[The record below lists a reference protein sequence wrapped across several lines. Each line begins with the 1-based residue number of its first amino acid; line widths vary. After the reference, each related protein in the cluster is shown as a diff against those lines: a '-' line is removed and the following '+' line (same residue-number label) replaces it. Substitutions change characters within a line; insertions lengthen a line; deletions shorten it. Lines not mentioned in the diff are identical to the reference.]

1 MSHQTKTQEVS
12 VTLLSRR
19 PIVAVAGCFVIGIH
33 AAASLSAVHAVLAV
47 AGLLLLLPLG
57 CALRWCSVRQ
67 AALYG
72 AALLC
77 SASLYIVTEHR
88 NASRWTMPADASP
101 SQPAAEGSWD
111 GYILSPAERDGDRV
125 QFQFRALSWQP
136 NEGTEPE
143 PVDEKLL
150 VQIRLSSPS
159 ELDTVER
166 WKRGQAIRLHGQLS
180 APGEAS
186 NFGAFSYREYLRPQ
200 RIHWII
206 QVAGAEQAVM
216 IDRLSRNGYQR
227 AEQAV
232 HQALARVDRVRGALL
247 ELMERLYK
255 QPHSGYMQ
263 GLVLGSR
270 TELDPETYRQFSELG
285 LTHVL
290 AISGLHVGVFAG
302 ALLGLLRLLRLSK
315 EKGMSIVQCCLPV
328 YMLLTGAAPSV
339 IRAGLMS
346 MLALYCLRKGWL
358 KDGLHILALVL
369 VAMLLWDPYYALQIG
384 FQLSFAVTAGL
395 IIGVPRVM
403 RLLPDWPPW
412 LSSSAGVTLV
422 AQAVSFPLTVYYFHQ
437 FSILS
442 FAANFLLVPFISL
455 GVLPAG
461 TLSLLAGLL
470 YEPAAR
476 PLAWIVA
483 QMNEL
488 TFRIVEWLAAIEGTS
503 FIWPQLPLWWIG
515 AYYGSLCLVFASW
528 RRTAEGGSSSLRSRE
543 ATEDGDTQPLG
554 SFVEVRPS
562 SPGIRRIGFVLAS
575 VPLVAVLV
583 WGYGDGLGRDA
594 LVSFIDV
601 GQGDSILIRT
611 ASGKHVLVD
620 GGGTAAFRRP
630 GDQWRERRV
639 PFEIGGKVIVP
650 LLKQRGVRQLDA
662 VMLTHADQDHAGG
675 LLAVLRHLPVS
686 RFITN
691 GTWKSSATMTA
702 LYRTALE
709 KRIPISGGQAGNS
722 WMVDEWTRIDVLY
735 PIMDSEAGL
744 LPDEENQNRASL
756 VLLLTLT
763 HPRSEARATMLLA
776 GDVEAGGERRMLAGA
791 AGPDRLPPVDV
802 YKVAHHGSR
811 TSSTPEWVEAIR
823 PAAGVIS
830 LGRNNRYGHPH
841 PNVLATLERARVH
854 VLRTDWDGEI
864 QFRLTAQGLKVRT
877 KRDRIVP

>member
-1 MSHQTKTQEVS
+1 MK
-12 VTLLSRR
+12 LLSRR
-19 PIVAVAGCFVIGIH
+19 PIVAVAVCFVIGIH
-33 AAASLSAVHAVLAV
+33 AAAALSAVHAVLAV
-47 AGLLLLLPLG
+47 TGLLLTLPLG
-57 CALRWCSVRQ
+57 CALRWCSGRQ

-77 SASLYIVTEHR
+77 SASLYIVTEYR
-88 NASRWTMPADASP
+88 NSSRWVPPADMD
-101 SQPAAEGSWD
+101 QPAAEGSWD

-125 QFQFRALSWQP
+125 QFQFRAVSWQG
-136 NEGTEPE
+136 EAESGPE

-150 VQIRLSSPS
+150 VQIRLSAPS
-159 ELDTVER
+159 ELDAMAR
-166 WKRGQAIRLHGQLS
+166 WERGQPVRLHGQLT
-180 APGEAS
+180 APGDAS
-186 NFGAFSYREYLRPQ
+186 NFGAFSYRQYLRPQ
-200 RIHWII
+200 RIHWILR
-206 QVAGAEQAVM
+206 VAGADQAVI
-216 IDRLSRNGYQR
+216 IDGLDRNGSQR
-227 AEQAV
+227 AEQAA
-232 HQALARVDRVRGALL
+232 HRALARVDRVRGALL

-255 QPHSGYMQ
+255 QPHTGYMQ

-270 TELDPETYRQFSELG
+270 TELDPDTYRQFSELG

-302 ALLGLLRLLRLSK
+302 ALLGLFRLLRLSK
-315 EKGMSIVQCCLPV
+315 EKGLLIVQCGLPA
-328 YMLLTGAAPSV
+328 YILLTGAAPSV

-346 MLALYCLRKGWL
+346 MVALYCLRKGWL

-369 VAMLLWDPYYALQIG
+369 IAMLLWDPYYALQIG

-395 IIGVPRVM
+395 IIGVPRVV
-403 RLLPDWPPW
+403 RLLPAWPLW
-412 LSSSAGVTLV
+412 LSSSAAVTLV

-437 FSILS
+437 FSLLS
-442 FAANFLLVPFISL
+442 FAANFLLVPIISL

-476 PLAWIVA
+476 PLAWIVS
-483 QMNEL
+483 QMNGL
-488 TFRIVEWLAAIEGTS
+488 TFRIVEWLAAIEGPS
-503 FIWPQLPLWWIG
+503 LIWPQLPIWWIG
-515 AYYGSLCLVFASW
+515 AYYGSLCLAFASW
-528 RRTAEGGSSSLRSRE
+528 RWTAKDGGALPRSRVG
-543 ATEDGDTQPLG
+543 TEGDTQPLG
-554 SFVEVRPS
+554 TFVEVEPS
-562 SPGIRRIGFVLAS
+562 LGGIRRIASVLAA
-575 VPLVAVLV
+575 VPLAMLLV
-583 WGYGDGLGRDA
+583 WGYRDGLGRDA
-594 LVSFIDV
+594 VVSFIDV

-620 GGGTAAFRRP
+620 GGGTANFRRP
-630 GDQWRERRV
+630 GDRWRERRV
-639 PFEIGGKVIVP
+639 PFEIGEKVIVP
-650 LLKQRGVRQLDA
+650 LLKQRGVRRLDA
-662 VMLTHADQDHAGG
+662 VVLTHADQDHAGG
-675 LLAVLRHLPVS
+675 LLAVLRHTPVS

-691 GTWKSSATMTA
+691 GTWKSSATMRE

-709 KRIPISGGQAGNS
+709 KRIPIRGGHAGHS

-735 PIMDSEAGL
+735 PIAESGASL
-744 LPDEENQNRASL
+744 LPDEKNQNRASL

-763 HPRSEARATMLLA
+763 HPRSKAQATMLLP
-776 GDVEAGGERRMLAGA
+776 GDVEADGERRMLAGA
-791 AGPDRLPPVDV
+791 ADQGRLPPVDV

-811 TSSTPEWVEAIR
+811 TSSIPEWIEAIR

-841 PNVLATLERARVH
+841 PNVLATLARAQVP

>member
-1 MSHQTKTQEVS
+1 M
-12 VTLLSRR
+12 LSRR
-19 PIVAVAGCFVIGIH
+19 PIVAVAVCFVIGIH
-33 AAASLSAVHAVLAV
+33 AAAALSAVHAVLAV

-57 CALRWCSVRQ
+57 WARRWCSGRQ

-72 AALLC
+72 AVLLC
-77 SASLYIVTEHR
+77 SASLYIATEHR
-88 NASRWTMPADASP
+88 NTSRWTPPDDA

-111 GYILSPAERDGDRV
+111 GYILSPPERDGDRV
-125 QFQFRALSWQP
+125 QFQFRAVSWQRD
-136 NEGTEPE
+136 EGAGPE

-150 VQIRLSSPS
+150 VQIRLSAPS
-159 ELDTVER
+159 ELDAVER
-166 WKRGQAIRLHGQLS
+166 WERGQAMRLHGLLS
-180 APGEAS
+180 APGDAS
-186 NFGAFSYREYLRPQ
+186 NFGAFSYRAYLRPQ
-200 RIHWII
+200 RIHWIL
-206 QVAGAEQAVM
+206 QVAGAEQAA
-216 IDRLSRNGYQR
+216 ITDDLRRNGYQR

-232 HQALARVDRVRGALL
+232 NQALARVDRVRGALL

-270 TELDPETYRQFSELG
+270 TELDPDTYRQFSELG

-315 EKGMSIVQCCLPV
+315 EKGLWVVQCCLPG

-346 MLALYCLRKGWL
+346 MIALYCLRKGWL

-395 IIGVPRVM
+395 IIGVPRVVQ
-403 RLLPDWPPW
+403 LLPAWPLW
-412 LSSSAGVTLV
+412 LSSSAAVTLV

-437 FSILS
+437 FSLLS

-503 FIWPQLPLWWIG
+503 LIWPQLPLWWIG
-515 AYYGSLCLVFASW
+515 AYYGSLCLVFAAW
-528 RRTAEGGSSSLRSRE
+528 RRTAEGGRASLRSRMGTAE
-543 ATEDGDTQPLG
+543 EGDTQPLG
-554 SFVEVRPS
+554 SFVEVRS
-562 SPGIRRIGFVLAS
+562 SPRGIRHIGSVLAA
-575 VPLVAVLV
+575 VPLVVLLA

-601 GQGDSILIRT
+601 GQGDGILIRT

-620 GGGTAAFRRP
+620 GGGTVNFRRP
-630 GDQWRERRV
+630 GDRWRERRV
-639 PFEIGGKVIVP
+639 PFEIGEKVIVP
-650 LLKQRGVRQLDA
+650 LLKQRGVRRLDA
-662 VMLTHADQDHAGG
+662 VVLTHADQDHAGG
-675 LLAVLRHLPVS
+675 LLAVLRHMPVS

-735 PIMDSEAGL
+735 PMPDSDAIL
-744 LPDEENQNRASL
+744 LPEEENQNRASL

-763 HPRSEARATMLLA
+763 HPRSKAQATMLLT
-776 GDVEAGGERRMLAGA
+776 GDVEADGERRMLAGA
-791 AGPDRLPPVDV
+791 AGQGRLPPVDV

-830 LGRNNRYGHPH
+830 LGPNNRYGHPH
-841 PNVLATLERARVH
+841 PNVLATLARAQVP

>member
-1 MSHQTKTQEVS
+1 M
-12 VTLLSRR
+12 LSRR

-33 AAASLSAVHAVLAV
+33 AAAVLSAVHAVLAV

-77 SASLYIVTEHR
+77 SALLYIVTEQR
-88 NASRWTMPADASP
+88 NASRWTPPADA

-125 QFQFRALSWQP
+125 QFQFRAVSWQRD
-136 NEGTEPE
+136 ERAEAE
-143 PVDEKLL
+143 PVDEKML
-150 VQIRLSSPS
+150 VQIRLSAPS
-159 ELDTVER
+159 ELDMVER
-166 WKRGQAIRLHGQLS
+166 WERGQPVRLHGQLS

-206 QVAGAEQAVM
+206 QVAGAEQAVI
-216 IDRLSRNGYQR
+216 IDMLSRNGYQR

-315 EKGMSIVQCCLPV
+315 EKGMSIVQCCLPM

-412 LSSSAGVTLV
+412 LSSSAAVTLV

-437 FSILS
+437 FSLLS

-476 PLAWIVA
+476 SLAGIVS

-528 RRTAEGGSSSLRSRE
+528 RRTAEGGRASLPSRE

-562 SPGIRRIGFVLAS
+562 SSGIRRIVFVLAS
-575 VPLVAVLV
+575 VPLVAALV

-620 GGGTAAFRRP
+620 GGGTATFRRP

-639 PFEIGGKVIVP
+639 PFEIGEKVIVP

-662 VMLTHADQDHAGG
+662 VVLTHADQDHAGG
-675 LLAVLRHLPVS
+675 LLAVLRHMPVS

-735 PIMDSEAGL
+735 PIPDSEAGL
-744 LPDEENQNRASL
+744 LPNEENQNRASL

-763 HPRSEARATMLLA
+763 HPRSKAQATMLLT

-791 AGPDRLPPVDV
+791 AGPERLPPVDV

-811 TSSTPEWVEAIR
+811 TSSTPEWVEAIW

-841 PNVLATLERARVH
+841 PNVLATLERAQVH